1 MSDYYANGYPQSVD
15 AEVWLLGG
23 ILQDPKVLGE
33 VSLILRNG
41 TEFYHEKNQAVWNA
55 LTALYRDGDPID
67 VLTVAAVLE
76 KEGKLAQV
84 GGKDYIFS
92 LMESVPSAANVE
104 YYAEMIRGK
113 YILRSLISSSNDTI
127 RDSLALAAI
136 PGEVLQSAERR
147 IFELSTDQVK
157 ENALLAGDVARSV
170 VRTLAS
176 RKPSQLSGCPTG
188 FTEVNNL
195 TNGLQ
200 KSDLIILAA
209 RPSMG
214 KTALAINIAMNAAIY
229 EKTVLFFSLE
239 MNAQQLVERI
249 LSSMAGVNLSDL
261 RHGKIYSET
270 TKILLAKAEELVEKQ
285 LYIDDSNDVRAFDLL
300 SKCRVF
306 KRKHNNNLDLV
317 VVDYLQ
323 MMKIRGDAENRAVGV
338 AENSRMLKVL
348 AKELQV
354 PVLALAQLNRN
365 VENRP
370 VSGGRPQLS
379 DLRDSGSIEQD
390 ADMVWFIHRPIVE
403 KLKKKKSVGDDY
415 APPEPSEYERRQAFL
430 IVAKHRNG
438 PTAEIELEFH
448 GEFTTF
454 KDHLKTFDSP
464 PDEAAS
470 FSGAYD
476 G

>member
-1 MSDYYANGYPQSVD
+1 MSDYYAGKYPQSVD

-23 ILQDPKVLGE
+23 ILQDPKSLGE
-33 VSLILRNG
+33 VSLILKSDS
-41 TEFYHEKNQAVWNA
+41 EFFQEKNQAVWNA
-55 LTALYRDGDPID
+55 LLALYKDGKPID
-67 VLTVAAVLE
+67 PFIVSDVLD

-92 LMESVPSAANVE
+92 LMESVPSAANVD
-104 YYAEMIRGK
+104 YYAGIIHEK
-113 YILRSLISSSNDTI
+113 YVLRSLIYACDATKNE
-127 RDSLALAAI
+127 SLNPAAI
-136 PGEVLQSAERR
+136 TEEVLQLAEKR
-147 IFELSTDQVK
+147 IFDLATDQVK
-157 ENALLAGDVARSV
+157 ENALLAGDVAQDILSTLSSRSHGE
-170 VRTLAS
+170 
-176 RKPSQLSGCPTG
+176 LSGCPTG
-188 FTEVNNL
+188 FTEINTL

-214 KTALAINIAMNAAIY
+214 KTALAINIAMNAAVHG
-229 EKTVLFFSLE
+229 KTVLFFSLE

-261 RHGKIYSET
+261 RHGRIYSET
-270 TKILLAKAEELVEKQ
+270 PKILLARAKELAEKP
-285 LYIDDSNDVRAFDLL
+285 LYIDDSVDVRAFDLL

-338 AENSRMLKVL
+338 AENSRMLKML

-403 KLKKKKSVGDDY
+403 ERKKKKGEEWNPTIE
-415 APPEPSEYERRQAFL
+415 AQRQAFL

-448 GEFTTF
+448 GEITTF
-454 KDHLKTFDSP
+454 MDHLKTYASP
-464 PDEAAS
+464 PDESGS